1 MINKIT
7 DFFKQLNTPLNH
19 ENNKAPSLEIA
30 CTVLL
35 YEVMKADGALQESER
50 LSLKNIISKQFNLQS
65 DEINEIVREAV
76 RLSEDA
82 TDFYQ
87 FTSKIN
93 EYYTVDDK
101 VRILN
106 YLWQLAYADGELAT
120 IEEHIIR
127 KISDLLGLR
136 HSEYIQTK
144 LANTPSI

>member
-1 MINKIT
+1 MIDKIT
-7 DFFKQLNTPLNH
+7 DFFKQLNTPFQQDNSA
-19 ENNKAPSLEIA
+19 APSLEIA

-50 LSLKNIISKQFNLQS
+50 LSLKNIISKHFNLKAA
-65 DEINEIVREAV
+65 EINDIVKEAV

-87 FTSKIN
+87 FTTKIN
-93 EYYTVDDK
+93 EHYPVEQK
-101 VRILN
+101 MKMLS
-106 YLWQLAYADGELAT
+106 YLWQLAYADGELAS

-144 LANTPSI
+144 LANTPSS